1 MDNTSTVAELIKG
14 HSEKKKQKN
23 DTFKLINA
31 NLYQINNLP
40 SYVSGLKDNSEII
53 VE

>member
-1 MDNTSTVAELIKG
+1 MVDELIKG
-14 HSEKKKQKN
+14 YLEKTKLKN
-23 DTFKLINA
+23 GTFKFINA
-31 NLYQINNLP
+31 NLYPINNLP